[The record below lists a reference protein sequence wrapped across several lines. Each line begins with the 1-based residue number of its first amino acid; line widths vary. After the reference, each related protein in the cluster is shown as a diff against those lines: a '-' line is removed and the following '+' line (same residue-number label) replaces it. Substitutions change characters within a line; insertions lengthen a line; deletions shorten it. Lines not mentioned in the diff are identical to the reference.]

1 MSVDLVGLGA
11 KISIFIVFS
20 MKHILLNT
28 QNLDVV
34 RSVVFSRRVFFEKSS
49 LESIDSFNVSF
60 YL

>member
-1 MSVDLVGLGA
+1 MCVDLVGFGA
-11 KISIFIVFS
+11 KISIFTVFS